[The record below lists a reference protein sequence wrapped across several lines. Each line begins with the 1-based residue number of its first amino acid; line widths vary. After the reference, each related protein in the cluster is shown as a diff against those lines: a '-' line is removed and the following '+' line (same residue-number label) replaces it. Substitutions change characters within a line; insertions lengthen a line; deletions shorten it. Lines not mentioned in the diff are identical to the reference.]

1 MVRLMKKNILQ
12 IEINPNPDPA
22 HQHFSDFNFTNFLR
36 EDFRHFE
43 RKVFFTSFKK
53 LGKLKNTLNFTQ
65 WEIFAAPAV

>member
-1 MVRLMKKNILQ
+1 MVYKKLCNTGIKQKYPIHGPANEKKNILQ

-43 RKVFFTSFKK
+43 RKVFFYQF
-53 LGKLKNTLNFTQ
+53 
-65 WEIFAAPAV
+65 